1 MNIAVITGAS
11 AGIGRELVYA
21 VDKDAEYD
29 EIWVIARRKERLEE
43 LRGKCRNPIRPIAL
57 DLSDLSS
64 IDAYQALLEQEQP
77 EIKMLVNA
85 AGCGV
90 FGPFAEADRK
100 KLISSAQLNSLALTG
115 MCHASL
121 PYMHSGSNIINMGSN
136 SAWQPVPFQAVYG
149 ASKSYV
155 LSLSRALGRELR
167 PQGIHVMCVCPG
179 WIKTEF
185 QQVAHHDEFIRY
197 VDKWYGPD
205 EVAAQAMK
213 DADAFYQRL
222 SSRMERRYLVDAS
235 QTEKERKRL
244 EARNQEI
251 DGMFLSLYTDKAKG
265 VLTEQR
271 FMKLTAALEQEQEAN
286 QKRLHDLAVMQSRAD
301 AQESEVRTFIKEI
314 RRYAAIEELD
324 ESVLNRLISKILI
337 GEVKKVDGQ
346 KVQEVRIVYNFVG
359 EIPEIA
365 A

>member
-77 EIKMLVNA
+77 EIRMLVNA

-167 PQGIHVMCVCPG
+167 LQGIHVMCVCPG

-213 DADAFYQRL
+213 DLKKKKSVSILGHPVRRQVRL
-222 SSRMERRYLVDAS
+222 VKLLPVD
-235 QTEKERKRL
+235 T
-244 EARNQEI
+244 
-251 DGMFLSLYTDKAKG
+251 
-265 VLTEQR
+265 
-271 FMKLTAALEQEQEAN
+271 
-286 QKRLHDLAVMQSRAD
+286 VMDIWCKQ
-301 AQESEVRTFIKEI
+301 QG
-314 RRYAAIEELD
+314 IE
-324 ESVLNRLISKILI
+324 
-337 GEVKKVDGQ
+337 
-346 KVQEVRIVYNFVG
+346 
-359 EIPEIA
+359 
-365 A
+365 